1 VCAEGGGRARYDE
14 TLFVRSAAGFCIDP
28 YGETRAYGATAPAPM
43 DDVCSQLFGEDCE
56 RYQSYGLE
64 RVTTLRYVDDRGT
77 PASVNVS
84 LLRFSK
90 RSGAFGAWTRRVM
103 GDHDPAESAMRPL
116 EAGAAGAIRAGV
128 AYVWRGN
135 HVIELA
141 YTNEQETP
149 AQARASSDRVLPD
162 LARALGE
169 QLPGEKSPL
178 EEVAL
183 LPREHLLPLGV
194 SYVWDKLLGVS
205 STGPGAV
212 GHYRD
217 GKKRWR
223 VVMALRDD
231 EQGAKDLR
239 ETFARAGTARVLKK
253 QEAVEVRFPP
263 ANAAP
268 AQLWVFVRRGP
279 LLLGLGDE
287 VHGPAEPPDEPK
299 RDLESKLTRLK
310 RIAASVPPSALW
322 RPDR

>member
-1 VCAEGGGRARYDE
+1 MRA
-14 TLFVRSAAGFCIDP
+14 AAGYCIDP
-28 YGETRAYGATAPAPM
+28 YGETRAYGPTAPAPIE
-43 DDVCSQLFGEDCE
+43 DVCAQLFGEQCE
-56 RYQSYGLE
+56 RYQSHGLE
-64 RVTTLRYVDDRGT
+64 RVTTLRYVDDQGT
-77 PASVNVS
+77 PASVNAT

-90 RSGAFGAWTRRVM
+90 RAGAYAAFTRRVL
-103 GDHDPAESAMRPL
+103 GDRDPKDTALRPL
-116 EAGAAGAIRAGV
+116 DAGAEGAQTNGL

-135 HVIELA
+135 FLLELT
-141 YTNEQETP
+141 YFNEQETP
-149 AQARASSDRVLPD
+149 AQLRASSERVLPA
-162 LARALGE
+162 LARAMGE
-169 QLPGEKSPL
+169 QLPGEKEPL

-183 LPREHLLPLGV
+183 LPTEHRLPLGV

-212 GHYRD
+212 GHYQD
-217 GKKRWR
+217 GNKRWR
-223 VVMALRDD
+223 VVAALRDD

-239 ETFARAGTARVLKK
+239 ETLARAGMARVLKK

-263 ANAAP
+263 AKSEP

-299 RDLESKLTRLK
+299 RDLESKLKMLK
-310 RIAASVPPSALW
+310 RIAASVPPLARS

>member
-1 VCAEGGGRARYDE
+1 
-14 TLFVRSAAGFCIDP
+14 VRSVAGYCIDP
-28 YGETRAYGATAPAPM
+28 YGETRAYGATAPAPLE
-43 DDVCSQLFGEDCE
+43 DVCTQLFGEECE
-56 RYQSYGLE
+56 RYLGLGLE
-64 RVTTLRYVDDRGT
+64 RVTTLRYVSDQGT
-77 PASVNVS
+77 HASVNVAVS
-84 LLRFSK
+84 RFSK
-90 RSGAFGAWTRRVM
+90 RAAAFGAFTRRVL
-103 GDHDPAESAMRPL
+103 GDRDPAEVALRPL
-116 EAGAAGAIRAGV
+116 DAGAAGAQAIGL

-135 HVIELA
+135 HLLELT
-141 YTNEQETP
+141 YSNEQETP
-149 AQARASSDRVLPD
+149 AQARASSERVLPE

-178 EEVAL
+178 DEVAL

-217 GKKRWR
+217 GEKRWR

-239 ETFARAGTARVLKK
+239 ETFARAGMARVLKK

-287 VHGPAEPPDEPK
+287 VHGPVEPPDEPK

-310 RIAASVPPSALW
+310 RIAARVPASALW